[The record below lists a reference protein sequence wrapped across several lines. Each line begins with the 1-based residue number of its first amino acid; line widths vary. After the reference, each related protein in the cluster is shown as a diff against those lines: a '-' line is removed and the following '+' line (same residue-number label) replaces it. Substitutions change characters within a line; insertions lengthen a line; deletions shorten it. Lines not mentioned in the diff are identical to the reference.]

1 MRGALLFL
9 KHSLLPTSY
18 KPTRKNANRVAH
30 GGSFEPF
37 TLFQIS
43 RYGWWYVPSGGDM
56 ADHLQSSFAIIRFN
70 SRTYESG
77 GVMAVLQVHTAA
89 ENLMRDYEV
98 GQCEE
103 DRYNGWRYFLEETD
117 LAPGMNAEDAT
128 KLRQVRLER
137 RESGALTTPK

>member
-18 KPTRKNANRVAH
+18 KPTRKNASQGPH

-43 RYGWWYVPSGGDM
+43 RYGWWYGHSGGE
-56 ADHLQSSFAIIRFN
+56 HGRSSQIFVRHYSLQLPYVRVW
-70 SRTYESG
+70 RRYGRPESP
-77 GVMAVLQVHTAA
+77 HCK
-89 ENLMRDYEV
+89 NLMRDYV
-98 GQCEE
+98 FGQSEE
-103 DRYNGWRYFLEETD
+103 DRYNGRRYFLEETD
-117 LAPGMNAEDAT
+117 LAPGMNADEAT

-137 RESGALTTPK
+137 RESGALTTPQ

>member
-18 KPTRKNANRVAH
+18 KPTRKNASQGPH

-43 RYGWWYVPSGGDM
+43 RYGWRYRHSGGGM
-56 ADHLQSSFAIIRFN
+56 ADHLRSSFAIIRFN

-77 GVMAVLQVHTAA
+77 GVMAVLQAHTAA
-89 ENLMRDYEV
+89 ENLMRGYDPV
-98 GQCEE
+98 V
-103 DRYNGWRYFLEETD
+103 
-117 LAPGMNAEDAT
+117 LAGSRS
-128 KLRQVRLER
+128 LRFFRNTMIGFPQRMQNE
-137 RESGALTTPK
+137 